1 MRITVFILFM
11 FLSPQLML
19 AQSAEDEVIRLKQS
33 MGAEAL
39 QSDQELIQAELETN
53 EVQQVEK
60 QGLPGQFNMS
70 VGTSFSYSKAY
81 GSGMGFYAAPIYTLP
96 LNNRWSLHGG
106 FVASNFTG
114 LSNNMPGSEFQSNN
128 SFNSLAVFAAASYK
142 MSERLILHGSG
153 LKNLTSYPLSPMSPG
168 LMDNI
173 SLGATYKL
181 GNNIS
186 IGASVHINQRSRFS
200 QSSSFGGSSFGGSSF
215 GGPFSS
221 PFAW

>member
-1 MRITVFILFM
+1 M
-11 FLSPQLML
+11 FLSTQLML

-33 MGAEAL
+33 LGAEAV
-39 QSDQELIQAELETN
+39 QPDQESAEAASLE
-53 EVQQVEK
+53 K
-60 QGLPGQFNMS
+60 DGLPGQFNMS

-81 GSGMGFYAAPIYTLP
+81 GSGMGFYAAPMYTLP

-106 FVASNFTG
+106 LVASNFTG
-114 LSNNMPGSEFQSNN
+114 LSNNMHGSEFQSNN

-153 LKNLTSYPLSPMSPG
+153 LKNLTSYPLSPMAPG
-168 LMDNI
+168 VMDNM

-186 IGASVHINQRSRFS
+186 IGASVSFNQGHGYY
-200 QSSSFGGSSFGGSSF
+200 QSPSFGGGSPF

-221 PFAW
+221 PFGW